1 MLLEDTS
8 LPQDTIKLTMIVKNN
23 CIHVKGQ
30 DYGQLR
36 GPAREEAV
44 WAFIAGGQKP
54 AEYAKSS
61 LQSASD
67 SAFHCQNRGTA
78 VTKAS
83 AQNIS
88 REASQKKL
96 ADSGLTKCKLC
107 NIEIARRITEKD
119 DIESRER
126 LMILREIFLELLVQ

>member
-30 DYGQLR
+30 DYGQLQ
-36 GPAREEAV
+36 GPAWEEAV

-61 LQSASD
+61 LQSTSD
-67 SAFHCQNRGTA
+67 SAFHCQNCGTA
-78 VTKAS
+78 MTKAS

>member
-1 MLLEDTS
+1 M
-8 LPQDTIKLTMIVKNN
+8 
-23 CIHVKGQ
+23 
-30 DYGQLR
+30 
-36 GPAREEAV
+36 
-44 WAFIAGGQKP
+44 
-54 AEYAKSS
+54 
-61 LQSASD
+61 
-67 SAFHCQNRGTA
+67 
-78 VTKAS
+78 TKAS